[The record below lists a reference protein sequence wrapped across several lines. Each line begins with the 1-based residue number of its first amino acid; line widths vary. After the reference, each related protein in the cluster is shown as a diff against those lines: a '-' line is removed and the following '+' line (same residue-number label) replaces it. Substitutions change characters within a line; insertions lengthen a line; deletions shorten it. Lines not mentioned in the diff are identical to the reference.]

1 MRYIKKYETLWSRN
15 IIEGGIYKID
25 QIIIMTSGVTNIPL
39 GRIIDNVIPGSF
51 HVKMKTYLK
60 GSYDEFI
67 FNDLAKRFIL
77 RKATPEEIDK
87 FESIEQSKKYN
98 I

>member
-1 MRYIKKYETLWSRN
+1 MKYLKTYETLWSRN
-15 IIEGGIYKID
+15 IISGNIYRIEE
-25 QIIIMTSGVTNIPL
+25 ILIMKDGVTNIPL
-39 GRIIDNVIPGSF
+39 GRIIGNVHPDNY

-67 FNDLAKRFIL
+67 FSDLAKNFII
-77 RKATPEEIDK
+77 RKATPEEINE
-87 FESIEQSKKYN
+87 FETIEQSKKYN